1 MFLQAKL
8 LRLIS
13 SSNLPLAAKGIL
25 IPIATKA
32 SNQQITD
39 FVTELDEF
47 LADAEKHREYLKN
60 NFSEILCKP
69 DSTLQT

>member
-8 LRLIS
+8 LKLIS
-13 SSNLPLAAKGIL
+13 SSNLPITAKGLL

-32 SNQQITD
+32 STQQITD
-39 FVTELDEF
+39 FVTELDAF
-47 LADAEKHREYLKN
+47 LADAEKHREYLKT
-60 NFSEILCKP
+60 NFPEILCKP